1 MIHKKYFLVFSIFQ
15 QSIFRLLD
23 FYYLLIIMRLFSRFN
38 NSNTPQ
44 NLCNDLGISILWRQ
58 KIPKDDNIKL
68 GTILT
73 DFGLCCTVAVNYDS
87 NNEITKP
94 RAGKAT
100 LYSLLSKDIRAGGRS

>member
-15 QSIFRLLD
+15 LSTFRLS
-23 FYYLLIIMRLFSRFN
+23 FTKSNISRFN

-73 DFGLCCTVAVNYDS
+73 DFGLCCTVALNYDS

-100 LYSLLSKDIRAGGRS
+100 LYSYVKGFQGRRKV